1 MEPKVDE
8 PAFQFSS
15 EANNGV
21 TFLVSDLPDGSGV
34 LASLT
39 SGVTSRAR
47 GSRWAR
53 SEMTRAVGTLPGWP
67 GRG

>member
-15 EANNGV
+15 EANNGA

-39 SGVTSRAR
+39 SR
-47 GSRWAR
+47 
-53 SEMTRAVGTLPGWP
+53 TLDT
-67 GRG
+67 

>member
-15 EANNGV
+15 EANNGA

-39 SGVTSRAR
+39 SRIPD
-47 GSRWAR
+47 WAIVVHP
-53 SEMTRAVGTLPGWP
+53 AGW